1 LKYVTAPERSDNEAV
16 RALLRFPDFFVR
28 NPGWET
34 AMPELRVLLVDDEE
48 ELVGTL
54 AERLSLRGYDVTYL
68 LDGAEAV
75 RRAAQEPF
83 DVLVLDV
90 MMPGMNGLEVL
101 KEIKRTRPE
110 MPVILLTGRGSEQ
123 DSQTGLELGAFDY
136 IMKPVKI
143 DRLIE
148 IMLKAVGSND

>member
-1 LKYVTAPERSDNEAV
+1 MAE
-16 RALLRFPDFFVR
+16 
-28 NPGWET
+28 
-34 AMPELRVLLVDDEE
+34 ELRVLLVDDEE

-54 AERLSLRGYDVTYL
+54 AERLSLRGYEVTYL

-101 KEIKRTRPE
+101 KEVKRARPE

-148 IMLKAVGSND
+148 IMLKAVGANG

>member
-1 LKYVTAPERSDNEAV
+1 
-16 RALLRFPDFFVR
+16 
-28 NPGWET
+28 
-34 AMPELRVLLVDDEE
+34 MPELRVLLVDDEE

-54 AERLSLRGYDVTYL
+54 AERLALRGYDVTYL

-101 KEIKRTRPE
+101 KEVKRARPE
-110 MPVILLTGRGSEQ
+110 IPVILLTGRGSEQ

-148 IMLKAVGSND
+148 IMLKAVGANG

>member
-1 LKYVTAPERSDNEAV
+1 
-16 RALLRFPDFFVR
+16 
-28 NPGWET
+28 
-34 AMPELRVLLVDDEE
+34 MPELRVLLVDDEE

>member
-1 LKYVTAPERSDNEAV
+1 
-16 RALLRFPDFFVR
+16 
-28 NPGWET
+28 
-34 AMPELRVLLVDDEE
+34 MPELRVLLVDDEE

-54 AERLSLRGYDVTYL
+54 AERLSLRGYEVTYL